1 MVRESFRRL
10 RKVRGY
16 SGKIK
21 AKDYQLIPHIHR
33 GLSKHTLYQKDSK
46 TKWENMGYEYH
57 KKFSSECKE
66 HMSYILKGFW

>member
-21 AKDYQLIPHIHR
+21 VKDYQLILHIHR
-33 GLSKHTLYQKDSK
+33 GLKGSK

-66 HMSYILKGFW
+66 QMSYILKGFW